1 MTAIPEAGSHEPGFA
16 QLQRLPA
23 ALRGLAFEA
32 LFYKQLQTVTARIHQ
47 TDNLDQIMLEASTDI
62 CQLFNADRLT
72 LYAVNK
78 ERTAIVAKI
87 KTGLSSSQ
95 EIRLPIAP
103 HSIAGY
109 TAMSRQLLNLA
120 DVYDQSALWHIHPEL
135 SFLKEVDASSGY
147 RTRQMLV
154 APIVEADTLHG
165 VLQIINNRN
174 NEMFDHPEVEGMAQ
188 LCRTL
193 ATAIRQRVEA
203 AEAQARRKASK
214 YDALVQQSLLS
225 AAELDQCW
233 QQARSDA
240 QQLEQ
245 LMMRQHSLSCAQIG
259 HALSRYFQ
267 VPYAPFKATRQR
279 QESLHGRL
287 KREFLI
293 QQGWIPLED
302 SAQGLLV
309 MCTDPEAVKSARILP
324 QVFPRLSRFS
334 YWVTTQHEFQE
345 TLAQLFGVA
354 AGGLSIDE
362 MLADMGGAAVEDA
375 SSEDA
380 LESAA
385 ADNELVK
392 FVNKVIIDAHQ
403 QNASDIHIE
412 PMPGNLKT
420 GIRFRI
426 DGTLLP
432 YIEVPANFRQAMV
445 TRLKIMSELDISE
458 RRRPQ
463 DGKIKF
469 RKYGPLDI
477 ELRVATIPSAG
488 RVEDVVLRIL
498 SAGAP
503 IPLSQLGLTPQN
515 RAQVE
520 KTVAKPH
527 GLFYVCG
534 PTGSGKTTTLHSIL
548 SHLNRPE
555 SKIWT
560 VEDPVEITQKGLRQ
574 VQINKKAGIDFAMVM
589 RAFLRA
595 DPDIIMVGESR
606 DQETMAMGVEASLT
620 GHLVFSTLHTNSAP
634 ESITRLLDMGMDPFN
649 FADALLGVLAQ
660 RLTKK
665 LCTCKAPYVPDEAAL
680 QAFVAEYAQELSHA
694 KAWRLDRQGETDR
707 LLNHWREAHAQ
718 GGELRWYRA
727 VGCEACKQTGYRGRI
742 GLHEL
747 LVVDEAIKQLVQ
759 QRARVA
765 DIFAAAVQ
773 AGMHTLKMD
782 GMEKVLLGLTDMAMV
797 RAVCIR

>member
-1 MTAIPEAGSHEPGFA
+1 
-16 QLQRLPA
+16 
-23 ALRGLAFEA
+23 
-32 LFYKQLQTVTARIHQ
+32 
-47 TDNLDQIMLEASTDI
+47 
-62 CQLFNADRLT
+62 
-72 LYAVNK
+72 
-78 ERTAIVAKI
+78 
-87 KTGLSSSQ
+87 
-95 EIRLPIAP
+95 
-103 HSIAGY
+103 
-109 TAMSRQLLNLA
+109 
-120 DVYDQSALWHIHPEL
+120 
-135 SFLKEVDASSGY
+135 
-147 RTRQMLV
+147 
-154 APIVEADTLHG
+154 
-165 VLQIINNRN
+165 
-174 NEMFDHPEVEGMAQ
+174 
-188 LCRTL
+188 
-193 ATAIRQRVEA
+193 
-203 AEAQARRKASK
+203 
-214 YDALVQQSLLS
+214 
-225 AAELDQCW
+225 
-233 QQARSDA
+233 
-240 QQLEQ
+240 
-245 LMMRQHSLSCAQIG
+245 
-259 HALSRYFQ
+259 
-267 VPYAPFKATRQR
+267 
-279 QESLHGRL
+279 
-287 KREFLI
+287 
-293 QQGWIPLED
+293 
-302 SAQGLLV
+302 
-309 MCTDPEAVKSARILP
+309 
-324 QVFPRLSRFS
+324 
-334 YWVTTQHEFQE
+334 
-345 TLAQLFGVA
+345 
-354 AGGLSIDE
+354 
-362 MLADMGGAAVEDA
+362 
-375 SSEDA
+375 
-380 LESAA
+380 
-385 ADNELVK
+385 
-392 FVNKVIIDAHQ
+392 
-403 QNASDIHIE
+403 
-412 PMPGNLKT
+412 
-420 GIRFRI
+420 
-426 DGTLLP
+426 
-432 YIEVPANFRQAMV
+432 
-445 TRLKIMSELDISE
+445 
-458 RRRPQ
+458 
-463 DGKIKF
+463 
-469 RKYGPLDI
+469 
-477 ELRVATIPSAG
+477 LRVATIPSAG

>member
-1 MTAIPEAGSHEPGFA
+1 M
-16 QLQRLPA
+16 
-23 ALRGLAFEA
+23 
-32 LFYKQLQTVTARIHQ
+32 
-47 TDNLDQIMLEASTDI
+47 
-62 CQLFNADRLT
+62 
-72 LYAVNK
+72 
-78 ERTAIVAKI
+78 
-87 KTGLSSSQ
+87 
-95 EIRLPIAP
+95 
-103 HSIAGY
+103 
-109 TAMSRQLLNLA
+109 
-120 DVYDQSALWHIHPEL
+120 
-135 SFLKEVDASSGY
+135 
-147 RTRQMLV
+147 
-154 APIVEADTLHG
+154 
-165 VLQIINNRN
+165 
-174 NEMFDHPEVEGMAQ
+174 
-188 LCRTL
+188 
-193 ATAIRQRVEA
+193 
-203 AEAQARRKASK
+203 
-214 YDALVQQSLLS
+214 
-225 AAELDQCW
+225 
-233 QQARSDA
+233 
-240 QQLEQ
+240 
-245 LMMRQHSLSCAQIG
+245 
-259 HALSRYFQ
+259 
-267 VPYAPFKATRQR
+267 
-279 QESLHGRL
+279 
-287 KREFLI
+287 
-293 QQGWIPLED
+293 
-302 SAQGLLV
+302 
-309 MCTDPEAVKSARILP
+309 
-324 QVFPRLSRFS
+324 
-334 YWVTTQHEFQE
+334 
-345 TLAQLFGVA
+345 
-354 AGGLSIDE
+354 
-362 MLADMGGAAVEDA
+362 
-375 SSEDA
+375 
-380 LESAA
+380 
-385 ADNELVK
+385 
-392 FVNKVIIDAHQ
+392 IIDAHQ

-432 YIEVPANFRQAMV
+432 YIEVPANFRQAKV

-463 DGKIKF
+463 DGKIKY
-469 RKYGPLDI
+469 RKYEPLDI

-503 IPLSQLGLTPQN
+503 IPLSQLGLTLQN

-595 DPDIIMVGESR
+595 DPDNIMVGESR

-665 LCTCKAPYVPDEAAL
+665 LCACKAPYVPDEAVL